1 MAKQRTC
8 DAPECPTIIT
18 KDDSYTW
25 GGFTQTRHND
35 GGRAKIRGKIYIR
48 IYSCSRPHYRLIL
61 AEAERD
67 FDENK
72 TEPLDTRFS
81 TFVNTWIVEVAPYRS
96 ADGLP
101 VRKKVLDV
109 AKAKSAFWV
118 TEFGDA
124 PFTTIDGKMIN
135 KALRRLREKNQL
147 GADTRNVYRKILRN
161 IFVAARNDK
170 LVSHE
175 RFMELFGDGTSSSK
189 GLVPKQRDRGAGK
202 KCQLAFTK
210 AQRLQM
216 RSARTEA
223 IDNPTSI
230 DSRNYLYSWAAF
242 QIGINSGAREREIF
256 ALRWSDIQPGFDDPK
271 FLNIERQVEE
281 TKEDAQRVISD
292 FTKAATSD
300 HSARE
305 PMVLNKPYMVE
316 VFRTLKQFQREQ
328 EMRATVWNDSDL
340 IFTDN
345 DGGIVSVTPVIDC
358 YRDEVRRLGIEWEQR
373 TGTSKDGVAEYGIKS
388 PRFHQTKNT
397 YVTSCIRDLNIPEA
411 QVKQWAGHA
420 DVDMTR
426 HYYDSTGE
434 MPDEIVNAMAQLD
447 GVHESKAS

>member
-101 VRKKVLDV
+101 VRTKVLDV

-216 RSARTEA
+216 RSART
-223 IDNPTSI
+223 TCT
-230 DSRNYLYSWAAF
+230 R
-242 QIGINSGAREREIF
+242 G
-256 ALRWSDIQPGFDDPK
+256 
-271 FLNIERQVEE
+271 
-281 TKEDAQRVISD
+281 QR
-292 FTKAATSD
+292 FK
-300 HSARE
+300 
-305 PMVLNKPYMVE
+305 
-316 VFRTLKQFQREQ
+316 
-328 EMRATVWNDSDL
+328 
-340 IFTDN
+340 
-345 DGGIVSVTPVIDC
+345 
-358 YRDEVRRLGIEWEQR
+358 
-373 TGTSKDGVAEYGIKS
+373 
-388 PRFHQTKNT
+388 
-397 YVTSCIRDLNIPEA
+397 
-411 QVKQWAGHA
+411 
-420 DVDMTR
+420 
-426 HYYDSTGE
+426 
-434 MPDEIVNAMAQLD
+434 
-447 GVHESKAS
+447 